1 MIIISSFSQFVN
13 TYSYN
18 FSYLCLLLK
27 LSVLYNL
34 YRDILGKEIIMNID
48 YKLIGERIKKA
59 RKAKGITQDVLAERL
74 NVSIGYVSQ
83 VERGITKISL
93 DLLGAIS
100 SILECDIASFITESA
115 TNSNEYMESEILS
128 EILKLDG
135 KKKKY
140 ILEII
145 KLTNNMT

>member
-1 MIIISSFSQFVN
+1 
-13 TYSYN
+13 
-18 FSYLCLLLK
+18 
-27 LSVLYNL
+27 
-34 YRDILGKEIIMNID
+34 MNID

-59 RKAKGITQDVLAERL
+59 RKLMDMTQDMMAEKL
-74 NVSIGYVSQ
+74 GVSIGYISQ

-115 TNSNEYMESEILS
+115 INSSEYMESELLS
-128 EILKLDG
+128 EIRKLDSQ
-135 KKKKY
+135 KKKY

-145 KLTNNMT
+145 KLTNHIM

>member
-1 MIIISSFSQFVN
+1 
-13 TYSYN
+13 
-18 FSYLCLLLK
+18 
-27 LSVLYNL
+27 
-34 YRDILGKEIIMNID
+34 MNID

-59 RKAKGITQDVLAERL
+59 RKAKGITQDVLSERL

-100 SILECDIASFITESA
+100 SILECDIASLITESA
-115 TNSNEYMESEILS
+115 TNSNEYMESEIFS
-128 EILKLDG
+128 EIRKLDG